1 MCRIREIVIIHKM
14 LDLQVLGIVLGFMY
28 ARIVRRKK
36 TQRDVRIWNS
46 GQEYPA
52 TPKYSPAY
60 TGYLQIDD

>member
-1 MCRIREIVIIHKM
+1 
-14 LDLQVLGIVLGFMY
+14 MY